1 MANPLQ
7 IKRQLAI
14 RPFRAFWLETTGGNQ
29 IRVMRP
35 EWFYDVPDSNGE
47 FVVFSDSV
55 VHVLNYRD
63 ILDNVTVEGPARLEE
78 QND

>member
-7 IKRQLAI
+7 IKRQLTV
-14 RPFRAFWLETTGGNQ
+14 RPFRNFWLETTGGSQ
-29 IRVMRP
+29 VRVMRP

-55 VHVLNYRD
+55 V
-63 ILDNVTVEGPARLEE
+63 
-78 QND
+78 